1 MSSGDRLTRR
11 IPSPAIARRVS
22 DMMFKAWAKALHR
35 SSELPITVRGARTAT
50 SELKFTVWRGE
61 KAQQNSF
68 LRCKLA
74 RSSYYCGDAQPQGA
88 SHYPIGDENIRLVR
102 LRVVSIRRPNDLFSV
117 STEHRKTIEGRSSRH
132 LLESGSVGIDKEEIE
147 VAQLWIGVM

>member
-11 IPSPAIARRVS
+11 IPYPAIARRVS

-61 KAQQNSF
+61 KVQQNSF
-68 LRCKLA
+68 CGANLRGRVTTAGTRNHRA
-74 RSSYYCGDAQPQGA
+74 RHITQSAMKIFVSCGFASCRFDAQTIFFPLALNIGKPSKVGA
-88 SHYPIGDENIRLVR
+88 
-102 LRVVSIRRPNDLFSV
+102 VV
-117 STEHRKTIEGRSSRH
+117 TCSRA
-132 LLESGSVGIDKEEIE
+132 DP
-147 VAQLWIGVM
+147 